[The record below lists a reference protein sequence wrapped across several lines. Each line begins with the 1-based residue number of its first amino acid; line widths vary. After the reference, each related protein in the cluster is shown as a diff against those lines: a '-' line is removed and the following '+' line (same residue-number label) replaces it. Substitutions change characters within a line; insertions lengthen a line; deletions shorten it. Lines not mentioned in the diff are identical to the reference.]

1 MLSRGHTVVFAGVML
16 AVAAAFAADR
26 APAAKPGDR
35 TISFYQTHTKERLTV
50 TYKSDGKFIPSAL
63 AKLNW
68 ILRDWR
74 KGEATEMDPNTID
87 LAWEIHNELGSREP
101 IHIISG
107 YRSPSTNAMLRKTR
121 GGQAK
126 KSQHMTGKAIDITFP
141 DVPIK
146 KLRYSALIR
155 ERGGVGYYPTSGVP
169 FVHIDTGRVRAWP
182 RLPKYELALLFP
194 SGRTKHMAAEGGSIS
209 RADVATARTKKSELA
224 IQIAQ
229 FHADRR
235 NPNTRMTTV
244 ATLGM
249 PTLVSAPSRAARPQ
263 DNERIERKP
272 FVVASLTPGPVAA
285 DLPWLKGSNSK
296 AQQRDAEARFALP
309 QRAERRG
316 GSAGA
321 ALTLASA
328 GGKGSLPQLVSAPKL
343 IERSSRFS
351 LSPSSADRQRLKDL
365 VQTASLTPMVPT
377 FNPSGLTGRDTSA
390 DSAEKQGLTAAAA
403 SIDTTGGAVALTP
416 EATETNA
423 SPLGAM
429 AGLGVRLAALSPDF
443 SAIGVTD
450 MSPDE
455 PGNGWVQAPEFDDDH
470 PDELAYR
477 PFPLAPLLTETASAH
492 APELVR
498 MTHPDVTST
507 LKMLDDVGESIP
519 MTLRPGPQIARL
531 DSAQKFLGKAV
542 HLDDMP
548 PPPSLIANRAVS
560 VATSSAVD
568 R

>member
-1 MLSRGHTVVFAGVML
+1 MLSRGHTVVFAGVTL

-101 IHIISG
+101 INIISG
-107 YRSPSTNAMLRKTR
+107 YRSPATNAMLRKTR

-209 RADVATARTKKSELA
+209 RSDVATARTKKSELA

-235 NPNTRMTTV
+235 NPNARMTTV
-244 ATLGM
+244 ATLGL
-249 PTLVSAPSRAARPQ
+249 PTLVSAPSRAPRP
-263 DNERIERKP
+263 DGNERIERKP
-272 FVVASLTPGPVAA
+272 FVVASLTPGPAA
-285 DLPWLKGSNSK
+285 VDLPWLKGRDNSV
-296 AQQRDAEARFALP
+296 QQRDTRFALP
-309 QRAERRG
+309 QKAER
-316 GSAGA
+316 A
-321 ALTLASA
+321 AAKLTLASA

-351 LSPSSADRQRLKDL
+351 LSPSSTDRERLRDL
-365 VQTASLTPMVPT
+365 VQTASLSPMVPS
-377 FNPSGLTGRDTSA
+377 FNPSGLTGRDSSNDSA
-390 DSAEKQGLTAAAA
+390 DKQGLTAAAA
-403 SIDTTGGAVALTP
+403 SIDTTGGAAIPTP
-416 EATETNA
+416 AMAESAA
-423 SPLGAM
+423 GPLGAM

-443 SAIGVTD
+443 SAIGITD
-450 MSPDE
+450 MSPEE

-477 PFPLAPLLTETASAH
+477 PFPLAPLLTETASVH
-492 APELVR
+492 APELVQ

-507 LKMLDDVGESIP
+507 LRMLDDVGESIP
-519 MTLRPGPQIARL
+519 MTLRPGPQVARL

-548 PPPSLIANRAVS
+548 APPSLIANRAVS
-560 VATSSAVD
+560 VAASTGVG